1 MKTLK
6 DILYKVSIEA
16 VEGST
21 NQAFTD
27 LHFDSRKVGLNDI
40 FVAIKGT
47 DADGHH
53 YIKKA
58 VDQGAIAIVCE
69 KFPELKINGVTYIQV
84 KDTHEA
90 LAYMASN
97 FYDNP
102 SSNLKL
108 IGVTGT
114 NGKTTVT
121 SLLFQLF
128 QKLGFATGL
137 ISTVKILIDNKEFPT
152 QLTTPDSITIN
163 KYLKQMQDAGVEYVF
178 MEVSSHGIDQKRSLG
193 LDFDVAVFTNLS
205 HDHLDYHKTFEA
217 YRDVKKQ
224 LFDQLKKTA
233 YAITNIDDKNGEY
246 MLQNTKAK
254 KYTYALKSYA
264 DFKAKVIENSFSGLH
279 LKINEQDLWTKV
291 IGEFNAYNLLAV
303 YAVSNLM
310 ELDELESLKFLSQL
324 QPVEGRFEHYKSSNE
339 EISAIVDYAH
349 TPDALKNVLNTI
361 NSIRTR
367 NENVITIVGCGGNR
381 DKTKRPKM
389 GKIASQLSDQVILTS
404 DNPRDEDPE
413 QIINDIEVGIE
424 AQHQHK
430 VLNITDRKEA
440 IKTACKIAKAKDIIL
455 IAGKGHETYQII
467 KGERRDFD
475 DMEIVKSCL
484 KQFKK

>member
-47 DADGHH
+47 TSDGHQ

-58 VDQGAIAIVCE
+58 VDQGAIAIICE
-69 KFPELKINGVTYIQV
+69 KFPELKINGVTYIKV
-84 KDTHEA
+84 KDTREA

-102 SSNLKL
+102 SSQLKL

-121 SLLFQLF
+121 TLLYQLF

-137 ISTVKILIDNKEFPT
+137 ISTVKILVDRKVYPT
-152 QLTTPDSITIN
+152 QLTTPDSISIN
-163 KYLKQMQDAGVEYVF
+163 KYLKQMLDAGVEYVF

-193 LDFDVAVFTNLS
+193 LDFDMAVFTNLS
-205 HDHLDYHKTFEA
+205 HDHLDYHKTFDA

-233 YAITNIDDKNGEY
+233 FAITNNDDKNGDY
-246 MLQNTKAK
+246 MLQNCKAK
-254 KYTYALKSYA
+254 TYTYALKSYA
-264 DFKAKVIENSFSGLH
+264 DFKAKIIENSFSGLH

-324 QPVEGRFEHYKSSNE
+324 QPVEGRFEHYKSPND

-349 TPDALKNVLNTI
+349 TPDALKNVLETI
-361 NSIRTR
+361 NSIRTK

-389 GKIASQLSDQVILTS
+389 GKIAAQFSDQVILTS

-413 QIINDIEVGIE
+413 QIIKDIEIGVE
-424 AQHQHK
+424 PQHQQK
-430 VLNITDRKEA
+430 VLSITNRKEA
-440 IKTACKIAKAKDIIL
+440 IKTACKIAKPNDIIL
-455 IAGKGHETYQII
+455 IAGKGHETYQVL
-467 KGERRDFD
+467 KGETIDFD

-484 KQFKK
+484 NQFKK

>member
-21 NQAFTD
+21 NQAFTN

-47 DADGHH
+47 ASDGHQ

-58 VDQGAIAIVCE
+58 VDQGAIAIICE
-69 KFPELKINGVTYIQV
+69 KFPELKINGVTYIKV
-84 KDTHEA
+84 NDTREA

-102 SSNLKL
+102 SSQLKL
-108 IGVTGT
+108 IGITGT

-121 SLLFQLF
+121 TLLYQLF
-128 QKLGFATGL
+128 QKLGFKTGL
-137 ISTVKILIDNKEFPT
+137 ISTVKIFVDRKVYPT
-152 QLTTPDSITIN
+152 QLTTPDSISIN
-163 KYLKQMQDAGVEYVF
+163 KYLHQMLDSGVECVF
-178 MEVSSHGIDQKRSLG
+178 MEVSSHGIDQKRTLG
-193 LDFDVAVFTNLS
+193 LDFDAAVFTNLS
-205 HDHLDYHKTFEA
+205 HDHLDYHKTFKA

-233 YAITNIDDKNGEY
+233 FAITNKDDKNGDY
-246 MLQNTKAK
+246 MLQNSKAK
-254 KYTYALKSYA
+254 TYTYALKSYA
-264 DFKAKVIENSFSGLH
+264 DFKAKIIENSFSGLH

-310 ELDELESLKFLSQL
+310 ALDELESLKFLSQL
-324 QPVEGRFEHYKSSNE
+324 QPVEGRFEHYKSLGD

-349 TPDALKNVLNTI
+349 TPDALKNVLDTI
-361 NSIRTR
+361 NSIRTK

-389 GKIASQLSDQVILTS
+389 GKIAAQYSDQVILTS
-404 DNPRDEDPE
+404 DNPRDEDPD
-413 QIINDIEVGIE
+413 QIIKEIEDGVE
-424 AQHQHK
+424 AQHQQK
-430 VLNITDRKEA
+430 VLSITNRKEA
-440 IKTACKIAKAKDIIL
+440 IKTACKIAKPKDIIL

-467 KGERRDFD
+467 KGETIDFD

-484 KQFKK
+484 NQFKK